1 MNKWYRGWGA
11 RGESCKHYVENNISC
26 NVEQTLPM
34 GLLKTNG
41 TTGLL
46 KVSGSCCRIGEIV
59 WRNVGRGDWAGPTVW
74 KGEKTMGDAG
84 VGWRNGLLL
93 TPVRPPGRKIFCL
106 TSCNCCLRNT
116 KGEWPREFS
125 NGFPL
130 SPTNWFFGFLGN

>member
-1 MNKWYRGWGA
+1 
-11 RGESCKHYVENNISC
+11 
-26 NVEQTLPM
+26 M

-59 WRNVGRGDWAGPTVW
+59 WRNVGLGDCDGPTVW
-74 KGEKTMGDAG
+74 KGEKTMGDVG
-84 VGWRNGLLL
+84 VGWGLRFDWRKGLF
-93 TPVRPPGRKIFCL
+93 TPVRPLGRKIFCL

-116 KGEWPREFS
+116 KGELPREFS

-130 SPTNWFFGFLGN
+130 